1 MNAPIPNSITR
12 RTSPDG
18 FIVVAVLW
26 ILGALATLVSIYTVY
41 VIDTAVAFGV
51 HDDRLR
57 AEALVSAAVELTA
70 YQLTATAV
78 TRPTHGGFSFRMRQ
92 ASVAV
97 EFRSEAARIDLNA
110 APKEL
115 LVGLF
120 ATLGARRDE
129 AERYA
134 SRVISWR
141 TPPPK
146 DQDPEAQAY
155 RTAGLRYAPRGARFP
170 HVSELSLVLDLP
182 IALVER
188 ALPFVTV
195 YSGRPQVN
203 ALDAAP
209 EVIAALPGMTRDRLN
224 AVLAQR
230 QATPENG
237 QVLMPLLGPAQGYVT
252 MEASKASRVTVRIAF
267 DNGRRTSSEVVILMF
282 EEGTEPY
289 SVLSWRDELDE
300 LRADDGLR
308 MSLR

>member
-1 MNAPIPNSITR
+1 MNAPFTNSATR
-12 RTSPDG
+12 RNTSDG

-26 ILGALATLVSIYTVY
+26 ILGALATLVSIYSVY

-57 AEALVSAAVELTA
+57 AEALVSAAVALTA

-78 TRPTHGGFSFRMRQ
+78 TRPRHGRFSFRMGQ

-97 EFRSEAARIDLNA
+97 EFRSETARIDLNA

-129 AERYA
+129 AEHYA
-134 SRVISWR
+134 NRVVGWR
-141 TPPPK
+141 TSPPK
-146 DQDPEAQAY
+146 DQDLEAQAY
-155 RTAGLRYAPRGARFP
+155 RTARLRYAPRGARFP

-195 YSGRPQVN
+195 YSGSPQVN
-203 ALDAAP
+203 ALEAAP
-209 EVIAALPGMTRDRLN
+209 EVIAALPGMTRDRLH

-230 QATPENG
+230 QVAPGNG
-237 QVLMPLLGPAQGYVT
+237 QALMPLLGPAQGYVT
-252 MEASKASRVTVRIAF
+252 MEGSKASRVTARIAF
-267 DNGRRTSSEVVILMF
+267 DNGRRTSSEVVILVF

-300 LRADDGLR
+300 SGNDAGQQT
-308 MSLR
+308 SFP